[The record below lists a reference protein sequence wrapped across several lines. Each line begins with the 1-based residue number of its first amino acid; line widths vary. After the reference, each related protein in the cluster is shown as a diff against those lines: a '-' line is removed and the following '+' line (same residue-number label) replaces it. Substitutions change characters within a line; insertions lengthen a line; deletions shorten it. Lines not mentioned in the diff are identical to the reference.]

1 MQCFTLILV
10 IILVGIC
17 ANDLIVRDRD
27 ESIGDVST
35 QYRAQMFNF
44 ASQAAGA
51 VVLDK
56 SPSSAKGYHN
66 LLNDDKD
73 KYGISDC
80 NEKKWVVIGLSE
92 EVMIT
97 SVEMLNYEKYSSMLK
112 DFQLLASS
120 SYPTDEWIN
129 LGTYT
134 ALPRLGSQAFNV
146 STATEAHAR
155 YLKVKFLTHYSDE
168 ALCTLSQ
175 IKVFGMTVIA
185 AFQQE
190 VQRSDHNM
198 RDMLSQLNS
207 EDEPA
212 VTTTTT
218 IAAEVAAE
226 SPDAMPST
234 GLEDVITH
242 DPNSEVSDSASGGD
256 SSSIYELEGSTDRA
270 AAGGDQLP
278 MEDTGE
284 SHADS
289 SAAPPS
295 PEGAKDR
302 TGRDTKGSPAVSEDV
317 SGGAAEEEECPQP
330 SLPGRSSISSS
341 GEAEQAVYS
350 NDTRCVDSSDK
361 ITTAGKNISYD
372 ATADDS
378 QVALPPVTAATAAEF
393 VENITSSEHCPAVSC
408 NESATA
414 SVALP
419 AEAGIPAVPAG
430 PGYAP
435 FDLAGKVKRLLPGLF
450 SSPDQ
455 PAGTIVEE
463 TEGTAEG
470 AHTPEPV
477 VELEVGASGGGS
489 ERAAATNITEEATVS
504 PTGRA
509 AAESPVTAIAEANV
523 SVSASSENA
532 TVRGDTPTERV
543 SAAAESLTTITV
555 SVVNATS
562 PAHIPSIPADNA
574 QNARGAGGVLARA
587 NGAGLTLPEPSAVTI
602 GSRPGSVGSSA
613 VQKPI
618 TVSAL
623 KTTSPSTAAGAGAA
637 LSASA
642 LAGGLPNV
650 TINCFETLS
659 FSEFSRKMRAKLQ
672 QFNSANASSSNS
684 SSSSG
689 STAVEE
695 ALALAQ
701 QQGVGGRDSNV
712 FKALMQKIKALE
724 MNAAIVDM
732 YTTQVQQQH
741 SGSS

>member
-212 VTTTTT
+212 VTTT
-218 IAAEVAAE
+218 AAEVAAE
-226 SPDAMPST
+226 SPDAMHST
-234 GLEDVITH
+234 GPEDVITD

-256 SSSIYELEGSTDRA
+256 SSSIYALEGSADRA

-302 TGRDTKGSPAVSEDV
+302 TDRDTKGSPAVSEDV
-317 SGGAAEEEECPQP
+317 SGRAAEEEEECPQP
-330 SLPGRSSISSS
+330 SLPGRSSSGSS

-361 ITTAGKNISYD
+361 IPTAGKNISYD

-378 QVALPPVTAATAAEF
+378 QVALPPATAAAAAEF
-393 VENITSSEHCPAVSC
+393 VENITSSENCPAVSLFNDSISGQSC
-408 NESATA
+408 NESDTA
-414 SVALP
+414 SAALP

-489 ERAAATNITEEATVS
+489 ERAAATNITEEAAVS
-504 PTGRA
+504 PAGRA

-543 SAAAESLTTITV
+543 SAAAESPTTITV

-562 PAHIPSIPADNA
+562 PVHIPSIPADNA
-574 QNARGAGGVLARA
+574 QNARGAGGVSARA
-587 NGAGLTLPEPSAVTI
+587 SGAGLTLPEPSHSQRAEDLQPLHCGRSWCCSQRLCSGGWAAQCHHQLLRDAQLLGVFEENARQTA
-602 GSRPGSVGSSA
+602 A
-613 VQKPI
+613 VQ
-618 TVSAL
+618 L
-623 KTTSPSTAAGAGAA
+623 
-637 LSASA
+637 
-642 LAGGLPNV
+642 
-650 TINCFETLS
+650 
-659 FSEFSRKMRAKLQ
+659 RQR
-672 QFNSANASSSNS
+672 
-684 SSSSG
+684 
-689 STAVEE
+689 
-695 ALALAQ
+695 Q
-701 QQGVGGRDSNV
+701 QQ
-712 FKALMQKIKALE
+712 
-724 MNAAIVDM
+724 
-732 YTTQVQQQH
+732 
-741 SGSS
+741 